1 MDNKIR
7 QGVEMEN
14 IKSLKEQCYFLRKN
28 NSERKDYFKDEFKAQ
43 FIRYIGIFEDYE
55 SSIKT
60 LKIQSIEE
68 KNKWLFFENEIAL
81 DQDIDFFEE
90 IRKKVEEI
98 YGMNISNK
106 FDIKIFGDT
115 VVNEV
120 FLSSLD
126 YISEIL
132 DFEEDLKPYEK
143 YETLATIICLSRQ
156 YLSRKK
162 FDYVSNIKC
171 IYFGKIDR
179 ISVYFLILLYRMMC
193 DIIYICPSDKYEEVF
208 KKYDYDM
215 LSKVVKSDK
224 LVDNIEKYN
233 LQYISKKGIEL
244 RKIKSTA
251 SYVQESVYDNLFKN
265 KELYYTNQFID
276 YEVAPLLFEG
286 VIPDF
291 YNTFVNDVRFREGF
305 KVNEETKTVFF
316 SHFFTEVQGVQKD
329 YEEYVKLVRHLLKA
343 KNTIF
348 FIEKEYDKVLLD
360 ENIKESK
367 RNGEIF
373 LEKNIFMINDE
384 IITRRM
390 FYFSELAFT
399 VNEDGTYNLEDIKK
413 VSFYNLRNL
422 KEKTVNYIF
431 KVFNEVIST
440 PLVFFNK
447 DLSFL
452 EKTKLLFLMLL
463 VNPLVYKLLER
474 FDYTNSAPK
483 IVIYLDNQDELKEN
497 MCQVLTILSM
507 LGIDIVILSPNGKS
521 GLDKY
526 INQNAYTTLLL
537 DEFKDIDLM
546 DILNT
551 EIKEEKEGFF
561 SMILKWKK

>member
-1 MDNKIR
+1 
-7 QGVEMEN
+7 MEN

-143 YETLATIICLSRQ
+143 YETLATIICLSKQ

-193 DIIYICPSDKYEEVF
+193 DIIYICPSDKYEEIF
-208 KKYDYDM
+208 EKYDYDM

-399 VNEDGTYNLEDIKK
+399 VNKDETYNLEDIKK

-422 KEKTVNYIF
+422 KEKTVSYIF

-537 DEFKDIDLM
+537 DEFKNIDLT

>member
-1 MDNKIR
+1 
-7 QGVEMEN
+7 MEN
-14 IKSLKEQCYFLRKN
+14 IKSLKEQCYFLKKN

-193 DIIYICPSDKYEEVF
+193 DVIYICPSDKYEEVF
-208 KKYDYDM
+208 EKYDYDT

-316 SHFFTEVQGVQKD
+316 SRFFTEVQGVQKD

-399 VNEDGTYNLEDIKK
+399 VNKDETYNLEDIKK

-537 DEFKDIDLM
+537 DEFKNIDLT

>member
-1 MDNKIR
+1 
-7 QGVEMEN
+7 MEN

-193 DIIYICPSDKYEEVF
+193 DVIYICPSDKYEEVF
-208 KKYDYDM
+208 EKYDYDM
-215 LSKVVKSDK
+215 LSKVVKSNK

-399 VNEDGTYNLEDIKK
+399 VNKDETYNLEDIKK

-474 FDYTNSAPK
+474 FDYTNSVPK

>member
-1 MDNKIR
+1 
-7 QGVEMEN
+7 MEN

-60 LKIQSIEE
+60 LKILSIEE

-106 FDIKIFGDT
+106 FNIKIFGDT

-132 DFEEDLKPYEK
+132 DFEEDLKPCEK
-143 YETLATIICLSRQ
+143 YETLATIICLSKQ
-156 YLSRKK
+156 YLTRKK

-171 IYFGKIDR
+171 VYFGKIDR
-179 ISVYFLILLYRMMC
+179 ISVYFLIFLYRMMC

-291 YNTFVNDVRFREGF
+291 YNTFINDVRFREGF

-399 VNEDGTYNLEDIKK
+399 VNKDETYNLEDIKK

-526 INQNAYTTLLL
+526 INQNAYTTILL
-537 DEFKDIDLM
+537 DEFKDIDLT

-551 EIKEEKEGFF
+551 EITEEKEGFF
-561 SMILKWKK
+561 SMMLKWKK

>member
-1 MDNKIR
+1 
-7 QGVEMEN
+7 MEN

-60 LKIQSIEE
+60 LKILSIEE

-132 DFEEDLKPYEK
+132 DFEENLKPYEK

-193 DIIYICPSDKYEEVF
+193 DVIYICPSDKYEEVF
-208 KKYDYDM
+208 EKYDYDM

-422 KEKTVNYIF
+422 KEKTVSYIF

-507 LGIDIVILSPNGKS
+507 LGIDIIILSPNGKS

-537 DEFKDIDLM
+537 DEFKDIDLT

>member
-1 MDNKIR
+1 
-7 QGVEMEN
+7 MEN

-162 FDYVSNIKC
+162 FDYVSNIKS

-193 DIIYICPSDKYEEVF
+193 DVIYICPSDKYEEVF
-208 KKYDYDM
+208 EKYDYDM

-360 ENIKESK
+360 ENTKESK

-399 VNEDGTYNLEDIKK
+399 VNKDETYNLEDIKK

-507 LGIDIVILSPNGKS
+507 LGIDIIILSPNGKS

-537 DEFKDIDLM
+537 DEFKDIDLT

>member
-1 MDNKIR
+1 
-7 QGVEMEN
+7 MEN

-193 DIIYICPSDKYEEVF
+193 DVIYICPSDKYEEVF

-399 VNEDGTYNLEDIKK
+399 VNKDETYNLEDIKK

>member
-1 MDNKIR
+1 
-7 QGVEMEN
+7 MEN
-14 IKSLKEQCYFLRKN
+14 VKSLKEQCYFLRKN

-193 DIIYICPSDKYEEVF
+193 DVIYICPSDKYEEVF
-208 KKYDYDM
+208 EKYDYDM

-373 LEKNIFMINDE
+373 LEKNIFKINDE

-390 FYFSELAFT
+390 FYFSELAYT
-399 VNEDGTYNLEDIKK
+399 VNEDGTYDLDDIKK

-422 KEKTVNYIF
+422 KEKTVSYIF

-463 VNPLVYKLLER
+463 INPLVYKLLET
-474 FDYTNSAPK
+474 FDYTNSVPK

-507 LGIDIVILSPNGKS
+507 LGIDIIILSPNGKS

-537 DEFKDIDLM
+537 DEFKDIDLT

>member
-1 MDNKIR
+1 
-7 QGVEMEN
+7 MEN

-193 DIIYICPSDKYEEVF
+193 DVIYICPSDKYEEVF
-208 KKYDYDM
+208 EKYDYDM

-233 LQYISKKGIEL
+233 LQYISKKGVEL

-399 VNEDGTYNLEDIKK
+399 VNKDETYNLEDIKK

-474 FDYTNSAPK
+474 FDYTNSVPK

-537 DEFKDIDLM
+537 DEFKDIDLT

>member
-1 MDNKIR
+1 
-7 QGVEMEN
+7 MEN

-193 DIIYICPSDKYEEVF
+193 DVIYICPSDKYEEVF
-208 KKYDYDM
+208 EKYDYDM

-399 VNEDGTYNLEDIKK
+399 VNKDKTYNLEDIKK

-431 KVFNEVIST
+431 KIFNEVIST

-474 FDYTNSAPK
+474 FDYTNSVPK

>member
-1 MDNKIR
+1 
-7 QGVEMEN
+7 MEN

-179 ISVYFLILLYRMMC
+179 ISVYFLILLHRMMC

-348 FIEKEYDKVLLD
+348 FIQNEYDKVLLD

-399 VNEDGTYNLEDIKK
+399 VNKDETYNLEDIKK

-507 LGIDIVILSPNGKS
+507 LGIDIVVLSPNGKS
-521 GLDKY
+521 GLDRFVSP
-526 INQNAYTTLLL
+526 NAYTTILL
-537 DEFKDIDLM
+537 DEFKDIDLT

>member
-1 MDNKIR
+1 
-7 QGVEMEN
+7 MEN

-193 DIIYICPSDKYEEVF
+193 DVIYICPSDKYEEVF
-208 KKYDYDM
+208 EKYDYDM

-399 VNEDGTYNLEDIKK
+399 VNKDETYNLEDIKK

-474 FDYTNSAPK
+474 FDYTNSVPK

>member
-1 MDNKIR
+1 
-7 QGVEMEN
+7 MEN
-14 IKSLKEQCYFLRKN
+14 VKSLKEQCYFLRKN

-193 DIIYICPSDKYEEVF
+193 DVIYICPSDKYEEVF
-208 KKYDYDM
+208 EKYDYDM

-367 RNGEIF
+367 SNGEIF
-373 LEKNIFMINDE
+373 LEKNVFKINDE
-384 IITRRM
+384 IISRRM
-390 FYFSELAFT
+390 FYFSELAYTF
-399 VNEDGTYNLEDIKK
+399 NEDGTYDLDDIKK

-463 VNPLVYKLLER
+463 VNPLVYKLLET
-474 FDYTNSAPK
+474 FDYTNSVPK

-507 LGIDIVILSPNGKS
+507 LGIDIVVLSPNGKS
-521 GLDKY
+521 GLDRFVSP
-526 INQNAYTTLLL
+526 NAYTTILL
-537 DEFKDIDLM
+537 DEFKDIDLT

-561 SMILKWKK
+561 SMMLKWKK

>member
-1 MDNKIR
+1 
-7 QGVEMEN
+7 MEN

-106 FDIKIFGDT
+106 FNIKIFGDT

-224 LVDNIEKYN
+224 LIDNIEKYN

-291 YNTFVNDVRFREGF
+291 YNTFINDVRFREGF

-348 FIEKEYDKVLLD
+348 FIENEYDKVLLD

-373 LEKNIFMINDE
+373 LEKNIFKINDE

-399 VNEDGTYNLEDIKK
+399 VNKDETYNLEDIKK

-422 KEKTVNYIF
+422 KEKTVSYIF

-447 DLSFL
+447 NLSFL

-507 LGIDIVILSPNGKS
+507 LGIDIIILSPNGKS

-537 DEFKDIDLM
+537 DEFKDIDLT

>member
-1 MDNKIR
+1 
-7 QGVEMEN
+7 MEN

-60 LKIQSIEE
+60 LKILSIEE

-132 DFEEDLKPYEK
+132 DFEENLKPYEK
-143 YETLATIICLSRQ
+143 YETLATIICLSKQ

-179 ISVYFLILLYRMMC
+179 ISVYFLILLHRMMC

-208 KKYDYDM
+208 EKYDYDM

-305 KVNEETKTVFF
+305 KVNEETKIVFF

-399 VNEDGTYNLEDIKK
+399 VNEDETYNLEDIKK

-507 LGIDIVILSPNGKS
+507 LGIDIIILSPNGKS

-537 DEFKDIDLM
+537 DEFKDIDLT

>member
-1 MDNKIR
+1 
-7 QGVEMEN
+7 MEN

-193 DIIYICPSDKYEEVF
+193 DVIYICPSDKYEEVF
-208 KKYDYDM
+208 EKYDYDM

-224 LVDNIEKYN
+224 LVDDIEKYN

-367 RNGEIF
+367 KNGEIF

-399 VNEDGTYNLEDIKK
+399 VNKDGTYNLEDIKK

-507 LGIDIVILSPNGKS
+507 LGIDIIILSPNGKS

-537 DEFKDIDLM
+537 DEFKDIDLT

>member
-1 MDNKIR
+1 
-7 QGVEMEN
+7 MEN

-193 DIIYICPSDKYEEVF
+193 DVIYICPSDKYEEVF

-399 VNEDGTYNLEDIKK
+399 VNKDETYNLEDIKK

-474 FDYTNSAPK
+474 FDYTNSVPK

>member
-1 MDNKIR
+1 
-7 QGVEMEN
+7 MEN
-14 IKSLKEQCYFLRKN
+14 VKSLKEQCYFLRKN

-193 DIIYICPSDKYEEVF
+193 DVIYICPSDKYEEVF
-208 KKYDYDM
+208 EKYDYDM

-399 VNEDGTYNLEDIKK
+399 VNKDETYNLEDIKK

-422 KEKTVNYIF
+422 KEKTVSYIF

-447 DLSFL
+447 NLSFL

-507 LGIDIVILSPNGKS
+507 LGIDIIILSPNGKS

-537 DEFKDIDLM
+537 DEFKDIDLT

>member
-1 MDNKIR
+1 
-7 QGVEMEN
+7 MEN

-193 DIIYICPSDKYEEVF
+193 DVIYISPSDKYEEVF
-208 KKYDYDM
+208 EKYDYDM

-373 LEKNIFMINDE
+373 LEKNIFMINGE

-399 VNEDGTYNLEDIKK
+399 VNKDETYNLEDIKK

-474 FDYTNSAPK
+474 FDYTNSVPK

>member
-1 MDNKIR
+1 
-7 QGVEMEN
+7 MEN

-106 FDIKIFGDT
+106 FNIKIFGDT

-399 VNEDGTYNLEDIKK
+399 VNKDETYNLEDIKK

-497 MCQVLTILSM
+497 MCQFLTILSM

-526 INQNAYTTLLL
+526 INQNAYTTILL
-537 DEFKDIDLM
+537 DEFKDIDLT

-561 SMILKWKK
+561 SMMLKWKK

>member
-1 MDNKIR
+1 
-7 QGVEMEN
+7 MEN

-193 DIIYICPSDKYEEVF
+193 DVIYICPSDKYEEVF
-208 KKYDYDM
+208 EKYDYDM

-291 YNTFVNDVRFREGF
+291 YNTFVNDIRFREGF
-305 KVNEETKTVFF
+305 KINEETKTVFF

-348 FIEKEYDKVLLD
+348 FIQNEYDKVLLD

-474 FDYTNSAPK
+474 FDYTNSVPK

>member
-1 MDNKIR
+1 
-7 QGVEMEN
+7 MEN

-132 DFEEDLKPYEK
+132 DFEEDLKPYKK

-399 VNEDGTYNLEDIKK
+399 VNKDGTYNLEDIKK

>member
-1 MDNKIR
+1 
-7 QGVEMEN
+7 MEN

-193 DIIYICPSDKYEEVF
+193 DVIYICPSDKYEEVF
-208 KKYDYDM
+208 EKYDYDM

-348 FIEKEYDKVLLD
+348 FIKKEYDKVLLD

-399 VNEDGTYNLEDIKK
+399 VNKDGTYNLEDIKK

-537 DEFKDIDLM
+537 DEFKNIDLT

>member
-1 MDNKIR
+1 
-7 QGVEMEN
+7 MEN
-14 IKSLKEQCYFLRKN
+14 VKSLKEQCYFLRKN

-193 DIIYICPSDKYEEVF
+193 DVIYICPSDKYEEVF

-276 YEVAPLLFEG
+276 YEVALLLFEG

-422 KEKTVNYIF
+422 KEKTVSYIF

>member
-1 MDNKIR
+1 
-7 QGVEMEN
+7 MEN

-60 LKIQSIEE
+60 LKILSIEE

-132 DFEEDLKPYEK
+132 DFEENLKPYEK

-193 DIIYICPSDKYEEVF
+193 DVIYICPSDKYEEVF
-208 KKYDYDM
+208 EKYDYDM

-291 YNTFVNDVRFREGF
+291 YNTFVNDIRFREGF

-422 KEKTVNYIF
+422 KEKTVSYIF

-507 LGIDIVILSPNGKS
+507 LGIDIIILSPNGKS

-537 DEFKDIDLM
+537 DEFKDIDLT

>member
-1 MDNKIR
+1 
-7 QGVEMEN
+7 MEN

-224 LVDNIEKYN
+224 LIDNIEKYN

-367 RNGEIF
+367 RSGEIF

-537 DEFKDIDLM
+537 DEFKDIDLT

>member
-1 MDNKIR
+1 MD
-7 QGVEMEN
+7 N

-399 VNEDGTYNLEDIKK
+399 VNKDETYNLEDIKK

-537 DEFKDIDLM
+537 DEFKDIDLT

>member
-1 MDNKIR
+1 
-7 QGVEMEN
+7 MEN

-208 KKYDYDM
+208 EKYDYDM

-399 VNEDGTYNLEDIKK
+399 VNKDETYNLEDIKK

-463 VNPLVYKLLER
+463 INPLVYKLLET

-483 IVIYLDNQDELKEN
+483 IVMYLDNQDELKEN

>member
-1 MDNKIR
+1 
-7 QGVEMEN
+7 MEN

-179 ISVYFLILLYRMMC
+179 ISVLVSSFTLK
-193 DIIYICPSDKYEEVF
+193 PS
-208 KKYDYDM
+208 
-215 LSKVVKSDK
+215 L
-224 LVDNIEKYN
+224 N
-233 LQYISKKGIEL
+233 LTS
-244 RKIKSTA
+244 
-251 SYVQESVYDNLFKN
+251 
-265 KELYYTNQFID
+265 
-276 YEVAPLLFEG
+276 
-286 VIPDF
+286 
-291 YNTFVNDVRFREGF
+291 
-305 KVNEETKTVFF
+305 
-316 SHFFTEVQGVQKD
+316 FT
-329 YEEYVKLVRHLLKA
+329 
-343 KNTIF
+343 
-348 FIEKEYDKVLLD
+348 KVL
-360 ENIKESK
+360 
-367 RNGEIF
+367 
-373 LEKNIFMINDE
+373 
-384 IITRRM
+384 
-390 FYFSELAFT
+390 
-399 VNEDGTYNLEDIKK
+399 
-413 VSFYNLRNL
+413 
-422 KEKTVNYIF
+422 
-431 KVFNEVIST
+431 
-440 PLVFFNK
+440 
-447 DLSFL
+447 
-452 EKTKLLFLMLL
+452 
-463 VNPLVYKLLER
+463 
-474 FDYTNSAPK
+474 
-483 IVIYLDNQDELKEN
+483 
-497 MCQVLTILSM
+497 
-507 LGIDIVILSPNGKS
+507 
-521 GLDKY
+521 
-526 INQNAYTTLLL
+526 
-537 DEFKDIDLM
+537 
-546 DILNT
+546 
-551 EIKEEKEGFF
+551 
-561 SMILKWKK
+561 

>member
-1 MDNKIR
+1 
-7 QGVEMEN
+7 MEN

-143 YETLATIICLSRQ
+143 YEILATIICLSRQ

-162 FDYVSNIKC
+162 FDYVLNIKC

-193 DIIYICPSDKYEEVF
+193 DVIYICPSDKYEEVF
-208 KKYDYDM
+208 EKYDYDM

-367 RNGEIF
+367 KNGEIF

-399 VNEDGTYNLEDIKK
+399 VNKDETYNLEDIKK

-474 FDYTNSAPK
+474 FDYTNSVPK

>member
-1 MDNKIR
+1 
-7 QGVEMEN
+7 MEN
-14 IKSLKEQCYFLRKN
+14 VKSLKEQCYFLRKN

-193 DIIYICPSDKYEEVF
+193 DVIYICPSDKYEEVF

-276 YEVAPLLFEG
+276 YEVTPLLFEG

-367 RNGEIF
+367 RSGEIF

-422 KEKTVNYIF
+422 KEKTVSYIF

-447 DLSFL
+447 NLSFL

-507 LGIDIVILSPNGKS
+507 LGIDIIILSPNGKS

-537 DEFKDIDLM
+537 DEFKDIDLT

>member
-1 MDNKIR
+1 
-7 QGVEMEN
+7 MEN
-14 IKSLKEQCYFLRKN
+14 VKSLKEQCYFLRKN

-193 DIIYICPSDKYEEVF
+193 DVIYICPSDKYEEVF
-208 KKYDYDM
+208 EKYDYDM

-329 YEEYVKLVRHLLKA
+329 YEEYVKLVRHLLKT

-367 RNGEIF
+367 RNREIF

-422 KEKTVNYIF
+422 KEKTVSYIF

-474 FDYTNSAPK
+474 FDYTNSVPK

>member
-1 MDNKIR
+1 
-7 QGVEMEN
+7 MEN
-14 IKSLKEQCYFLRKN
+14 VKSLKEQCYFLRKN

-193 DIIYICPSDKYEEVF
+193 DVIYICPSDKYEEVF
-208 KKYDYDM
+208 EKYDYDM

-422 KEKTVNYIF
+422 KEKTVSYIF

-474 FDYTNSAPK
+474 FDYTNSVPK

>member
-1 MDNKIR
+1 M
-7 QGVEMEN
+7 
-14 IKSLKEQCYFLRKN
+14 
-28 NSERKDYFKDEFKAQ
+28 
-43 FIRYIGIFEDYE
+43 
-55 SSIKT
+55 
-60 LKIQSIEE
+60 
-68 KNKWLFFENEIAL
+68 
-81 DQDIDFFEE
+81 
-90 IRKKVEEI
+90 
-98 YGMNISNK
+98 
-106 FDIKIFGDT
+106 
-115 VVNEV
+115 
-120 FLSSLD
+120 
-126 YISEIL
+126 
-132 DFEEDLKPYEK
+132 
-143 YETLATIICLSRQ
+143 
-156 YLSRKK
+156 
-162 FDYVSNIKC
+162 
-171 IYFGKIDR
+171 
-179 ISVYFLILLYRMMC
+179 
-193 DIIYICPSDKYEEVF
+193 
-208 KKYDYDM
+208 
-215 LSKVVKSDK
+215 
-224 LVDNIEKYN
+224 
-233 LQYISKKGIEL
+233 
-244 RKIKSTA
+244 
-251 SYVQESVYDNLFKN
+251 
-265 KELYYTNQFID
+265 
-276 YEVAPLLFEG
+276 
-286 VIPDF
+286 
-291 YNTFVNDVRFREGF
+291 
-305 KVNEETKTVFF
+305 
-316 SHFFTEVQGVQKD
+316 
-329 YEEYVKLVRHLLKA
+329 KA

-399 VNEDGTYNLEDIKK
+399 VNKDETYNLEDIKK

-474 FDYTNSAPK
+474 FDYTNSVPK

>member
-1 MDNKIR
+1 
-7 QGVEMEN
+7 MEN

-208 KKYDYDM
+208 EKYDYDM

-224 LVDNIEKYN
+224 LIDNIEKYN
-233 LQYISKKGIEL
+233 LQYISKKGVEL

-399 VNEDGTYNLEDIKK
+399 VNKDETYNLEDIKK

-474 FDYTNSAPK
+474 FDYTNSVPK

-507 LGIDIVILSPNGKS
+507 LGIDIIILSPNGKS

-526 INQNAYTTLLL
+526 ISQNAYTTILL
-537 DEFKDIDLM
+537 DEFKNIDLM

-551 EIKEEKEGFF
+551 EIREEKEGFF

>member
-1 MDNKIR
+1 
-7 QGVEMEN
+7 MEN

-132 DFEEDLKPYEK
+132 DFEEDLKPYKK

-399 VNEDGTYNLEDIKK
+399 VNKDGTYNLEDIKK

-537 DEFKDIDLM
+537 DEFKDINLM

>member
-1 MDNKIR
+1 
-7 QGVEMEN
+7 MEN

-60 LKIQSIEE
+60 LKILSIEE

-132 DFEEDLKPYEK
+132 DFEENLKPYEK
-143 YETLATIICLSRQ
+143 YETLATIICLSKQ

-171 IYFGKIDR
+171 IYFGKIDK
-179 ISVYFLILLYRMMC
+179 ISVYFLILLHRMMC

-208 KKYDYDM
+208 EKYDYDM

-348 FIEKEYDKVLLD
+348 FIQNEYDKVLLD

-399 VNEDGTYNLEDIKK
+399 VNKDETYNLEDIKK

-507 LGIDIVILSPNGKS
+507 LGIDIVVLSPNGKS
-521 GLDKY
+521 GLDRFVSP
-526 INQNAYTTLLL
+526 NAYTTILL
-537 DEFKDIDLM
+537 DEFKDIDLT

>member
-1 MDNKIR
+1 
-7 QGVEMEN
+7 MEN
-14 IKSLKEQCYFLRKN
+14 VKSLKEQCYFLRKN

-106 FDIKIFGDT
+106 FNIKIFGDT

-193 DIIYICPSDKYEEVF
+193 DVIYICPSDKYEEVF

-399 VNEDGTYNLEDIKK
+399 VNKDETYNLEDIKK

-474 FDYTNSAPK
+474 FDYTNSVPK

>member
-1 MDNKIR
+1 
-7 QGVEMEN
+7 MEN

-193 DIIYICPSDKYEEVF
+193 DVIYICPSDKYEEVF
-208 KKYDYDM
+208 EKYDYDM

-329 YEEYVKLVRHLLKA
+329 YEEYVKLVRHLLKT

-367 RNGEIF
+367 KNGEIF
-373 LEKNIFMINDE
+373 LEKNVFKINDE
-384 IITRRM
+384 IISRRM
-390 FYFSELAFT
+390 FYFSELAYTF
-399 VNEDGTYNLEDIKK
+399 NEDGTYDLDDIKK

-507 LGIDIVILSPNGKS
+507 LGIDIIILSPNGKS

-537 DEFKDIDLM
+537 DEFKDIDLT